1 MYNISTL
8 FEVHTQH
15 QQSFKILF
23 SAILMPQPLKAHVH
37 QECKMTQMMTCRQHP
52 HLVMKISLLKT

>member
-23 SAILMPQPLKAHVH
+23 SAILMPQPLKAH